1 MSFHPNYLC
10 FLGKLLEFPQ
20 KAVIEVEIC
29 LITLCAGTADYKQV
43 FEG

>member
-1 MSFHPNYLC
+1 MI
-10 FLGKLLEFPQ
+10 LLEFPQ

-29 LITLCAGTADYKQV
+29 LITLCAGTADYKQG